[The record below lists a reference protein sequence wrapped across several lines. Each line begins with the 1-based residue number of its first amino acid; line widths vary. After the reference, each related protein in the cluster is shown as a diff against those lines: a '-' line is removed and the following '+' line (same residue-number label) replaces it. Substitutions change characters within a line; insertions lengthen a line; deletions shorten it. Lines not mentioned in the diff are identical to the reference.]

1 MGPPIKPVSLGSST
15 MLEHIYNTQ
24 QKFPNAVVLTQ
35 VGSFMELYF
44 DQASKYGPML
54 NLKVAYKNQSSPIPG
69 QPTVCMSGFP
79 LSQKEKYERLLV
91 CDFGLK
97 VVTLMQDSK
106 EVIGGGSEESK
117 RPVTRILTPG
127 TLLGES
133 FVDESKS
140 NYLASLSIYG
150 RDATLMWVDVAN
162 GDVMYE
168 DMRLEDIGNALARV
182 SPSEVIIDSKLSRG
196 EFAVEMVCQY
206 APNATIS
213 RTFFP
218 TLEQWR
224 SNKNHSTTYKVD
236 SLSKNAQR
244 AFMGLNEY
252 ITNSLP
258 TNPIELQ
265 TPSRVIG
272 GTVME
277 LDASARASLDL
288 TPSSRLSGS
297 RNNAANN
304 SESYSGGQ
312 QSNSLYTTIKRT
324 NTASGSRLLHDW
336 LSAPLLSIEKISERQ
351 DKVKYFL
358 DQNPAEVQNL
368 RRIFQELPDGSR
380 VLQKLRSVN
389 VDPRDLIAY
398 ASSIVSINKI
408 KNFLHTFPDVPKT
421 FTEPLEKYTPHLLES
436 AITIVESIKVDQ
448 LDLSKEGPL
457 GEENES
463 SASSSEESSGD
474 ESLKTTGKRKS
485 KTGRKS
491 PNASSST
498 RASPAS
504 HREYIPVL
512 NENAFKE
519 LQEIYTQR
527 KGFNDREAAI
537 RERLIDQYGSSVE
550 LRWSPQ
556 HDHHIKITRG
566 PEPAPEL
573 VLARSKNTIYFLDT
587 EWKILGTEILE
598 SSAVLKRIEEEILDR
613 MRREVISTHISHTRE
628 VYKACD
634 ELDVILSF
642 AQLAQEHHLV
652 RPKLVENPGVFE
664 IKGGRHLT
672 IEIGLS
678 TSGLSTSG
686 YIPNDCDLSNPQPV
700 CMITGPN
707 MGGKSTYLRQNAI
720 IALLAQTGCY
730 VPCDEATLGI
740 VDRIY
745 CRIGAGDDLYRGRST
760 FMVEMLEAAEI
771 LNTAT
776 ERSLAIVDE
785 VGRGTSNNDGVA
797 IAYASIKH
805 LALRTK
811 CRVLFATHYGTEIKQ
826 LLESEKQSGLTDVI
840 RLLMTELSVNPD
852 GKLVFHYNLKE
863 GIATSSRGLLIAE
876 LAGFPAAAMKDAHDI
891 VQRHNYV

>member
-91 CDFGLK
+91 CEFGLK

-117 RPVTRILTPG
+117 RPITRILTPG

-168 DMRLEDIGNALARV
+168 DMKLEDIGNALARV
-182 SPSEVIIDSKLSRG
+182 SPSEVLIDSKLSKG
-196 EFAVEMVCQY
+196 EFAVDMVCQY
-206 APNATIS
+206 APNSTIS

-224 SNKNHSTTYKVD
+224 SNKDHSTTYRID
-236 SLSKNAQR
+236 NLSKNAQR

-252 ITNSLP
+252 ILNSLP

-265 TPSRVIG
+265 PPSRVVG

-288 TPSSRLSGS
+288 TPSSRSSSGK
-297 RNNAANN
+297 NKAG
-304 SESYSGGQ
+304 ELGSYAGQ
-312 QSNSLYTTIKRT
+312 QNNSLYTTIKRT

-336 LSAPLLSIEKISERQ
+336 LSAPLLSINKINERQ
-351 DKVKYFL
+351 NRVQYFL

-368 RRIFQELPDGSR
+368 RRILQELPDGPR

-398 ASSIVSINKI
+398 ASSIVSIGKI
-408 KNFLHTFPDVPKT
+408 QEFLHTFPDAPKV
-421 FTEPLEKYTPHLLES
+421 FTEPLEKYTPHLLKS
-436 AITIVESIKVDQ
+436 ANTIIDSIKIDQ
-448 LDLSKEGPL
+448 LDLSKENSLTVGD
-457 GEENES
+457 ES
-463 SASSSEESSGD
+463 SSSSEESSD
-474 ESLKTTGKRKS
+474 SESSSSSSVKRKS
-485 KTGRKS
+485 KNGRKS
-491 PNASSST
+491 PNAAST
-498 RASPAS
+498 SRASPAS

-527 KGFNDREAAI
+527 KGFADREIAI
-537 RERLIDQYGSSVE
+537 KERLVDQYGASVE

-566 PEPAPEL
+566 PDPAPEL
-573 VLARSKNTIYFLDT
+573 VLARSKNTIHFHDT
-587 EWKILGTEILE
+587 DWKVLGGEILE
-598 SSAVLKRIEEEILDR
+598 SSSVLKRIEEEILDR
-613 MRREVISTHISHTRE
+613 MRRDIISTHLNHTRQ
-628 VYKACD
+628 VYKVCD

-652 RPKLVENPGVFE
+652 RPKLVEDPGVFE

-678 TSGLSTSG
+678 TGGLSSSG
-686 YIPNDCDLSNPQPV
+686 YIPNDCNLSSPQPV

-826 LLESEKQSGLTDVI
+826 LLESENQAGLTDVI
-840 RLLMTELSVNPD
+840 RLLMTELSVSPD

-876 LAGFPAAAMKDAHDI
+876 LAGFPEAAMKDAHDI
-891 VQRHNYV
+891 VQRHNYI